1 MCKRFF
7 LFFLGNFLQQ
17 SFLAPPAPFPL
28 LQRPSSSVTSMM
40 SLKDKKDDKNVRKTP
55 SGTRKANSG
64 KGKGK
69 ESKEDKNKAKGKKNQ
84 KSSEKIE
91 QEPPKDSSRLL
102 H

>member
-1 MCKRFF
+1 
-7 LFFLGNFLQQ
+7 
-17 SFLAPPAPFPL
+17 
-28 LQRPSSSVTSMM
+28 MM

-69 ESKEDKNKAKGKKNQ
+69 EVKEDKSKARGKKNQ

-91 QEPPKDSSRLL
+91 QEPPKDSSR
-102 H
+102 